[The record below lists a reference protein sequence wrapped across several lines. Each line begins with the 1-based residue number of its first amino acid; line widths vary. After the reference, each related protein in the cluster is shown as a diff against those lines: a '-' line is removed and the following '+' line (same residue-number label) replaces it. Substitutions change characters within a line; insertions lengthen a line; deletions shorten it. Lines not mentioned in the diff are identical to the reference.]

1 MRQPIALL
9 LFIFILM
16 PIWAAHALAADLEV
30 TLTGIRNDSGSI
42 RIAVLD
48 RLIGSPDADNA
59 VALHKEPARPGSMTL
74 RFTGLEPGRYALAV
88 FHDEDD
94 DGELQRLLG
103 LIPLE
108 GYALSGNTGRMGPP
122 SFGRMAFVLT
132 DEGAAMT
139 LPMRY

>member
-1 MRQPIALL
+1 MRQPIAVL
-9 LFIFILM
+9 LFILTVM
-16 PIWAAHALAADLEV
+16 PIWAAQALAADLEV

-42 RIAVLD
+42 RVAVLN
-48 RLIGSPDADNA
+48 RLAGFPDADNA

-74 RFTGLEPGRYALAV
+74 HFTGLEPGRYALAV

-108 GYALSGNTGRMGPP
+108 GYALSGDTGRMGPP